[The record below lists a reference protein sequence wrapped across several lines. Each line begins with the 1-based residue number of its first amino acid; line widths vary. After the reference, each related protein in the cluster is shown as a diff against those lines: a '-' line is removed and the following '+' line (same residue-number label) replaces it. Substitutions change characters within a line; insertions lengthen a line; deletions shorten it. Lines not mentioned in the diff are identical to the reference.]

1 MTKYDRICEMEAY
14 ETEKRFLPLTVG
26 TPSMKK
32 SSNDQY
38 ERLNLIFFTDS
49 HVDMPWC
56 VPEACDNVERTID
69 FANNFPVPFDAVL
82 YGGDTITF
90 FGEVSKELAKE
101 RFKCLADRVKKCKA
115 PFIFARGNHDPNH
128 VDNLPENLLRD
139 EDYGEIYLDF
149 AEEKDGIVRQLKKNG
164 QKSIWHYKD
173 IENKKVRIIALDSED
188 SYRDGVKEDGHI
200 AIDDCVH
207 FSNEQLNWLVND
219 ALNFDDKEE
228 KDWGVIFVTHRIDP
242 RGNDFGSAG
251 TKLISICEAFNNAK
265 STSIK
270 YECAKNDFYNLDV
283 NADFTRYA
291 NLEKKPFV
299 IAFFMGHHHT
309 DNNETACGIQL
320 IWSLHG
326 CVTDT
331 YSDARV
337 IRRPGTATQN
347 AFDCVS
353 IDLQHRKIRIVRYGG
368 GRTCYGEGG
377 DRFLPDGLEF

>member
-1 MTKYDRICEMEAY
+1 MDYNKICEFEAM
-14 ETEKRFLPLTVG
+14 ETEKRFLPYTVG
-26 TPSMKK
+26 TPSFERTA
-32 SSNDQY
+32 NDQY
-38 ERLNLIFFTDS
+38 QRLNLIFFTDS

-90 FGEVSKELAKE
+90 FGHVEKTLAKE
-101 RFKCLADRVKKCKA
+101 RFKCLVDRVKKCEA

-128 VDNLPENLLRD
+128 VNNLPENYLRD
-139 EDYGEIYLDF
+139 EDYSEIYLDYS
-149 AEEKDGIVRQLKKNG
+149 EEKDGIVRQTKANG

-173 IENKKVRIIALDSED
+173 LEDKKVRIISLDSED
-188 SYRDGVKEDGHI
+188 SDRSRVAENGDMDC
-200 AIDDCVH
+200 DDCVN
-207 FSNEQLNWLVND
+207 FSNEQLNWLANE

-242 RGNDFGSAG
+242 RENEFGSTG
-251 TKLISICEAFNNAK
+251 ERLLEICEAFNNAK
-265 STSIK
+265 EYSVK
-270 YECAKNDFYNLDV
+270 YENDNAFYNLDI

-291 NLEKKPFV
+291 SLEKKPFV
-299 IAFFMGHHHT
+299 ICFFMGHHHT
-309 DNNETACGIQL
+309 DNYEESHGIQL

-337 IRRPGTATQN
+337 IRRPNTATQN

-353 IDLQHRKIRIVRYGG
+353 IDLNTRKIRIVRYGAG
-368 GRTCYGEGG
+368 VSCYGKGG
-377 DRFLPDGLEF
+377 DRFLPDGLDF